1 MALAGWFNGRVPGLR
16 ALCIGPHV
24 SGDSTDQTLERVLE
38 REQARNSVRIDYV
51 RVIGTGLWLVLGVLY
66 GRSGNPL
73 IAAYSGLALTIAIA
87 RRYFPVTRLGSG
99 FTIPILDVTAF
110 TLIEWVRLSDIAAA
124 DYAVREANLALA
136 GLLVMLVASMLTLDR
151 RVIAVTGIVTGACSF
166 FLTLRGKVT
175 DAGDAAVGTLILVLC
190 GTLGLLLAEQVRALV
205 TSVASEKSAR
215 DRLSRYFSPNL
226 TEFLG
231 QGGGA
236 MRTEAREVTLLF
248 SDIRGFTTLSER
260 LPSEAVVAM
269 LNEYHAVMVEVVF
282 RHGGT
287 LDKFLGDGMMAYFGA
302 PVDQSDHAASAVAS
316 GIDML
321 RALDD
326 LNARRE
332 SRGEAALRIGIGV
345 HGGRV
350 VVGDVGSEMRREYT
364 AIGDPVNVAS
374 RLEGLTKQ
382 FDIPLLVSESAR
394 LATGN
399 RWRWR
404 RVSEVTVR
412 GREAPLPVWS
422 VLGDAVA

>member
-1 MALAGWFNGRVPGLR
+1 M
-16 ALCIGPHV
+16 
-24 SGDSTDQTLERVLE
+24 SGESTEQTLERVLE

-51 RVIGTGLWLVLGVLY
+51 RVIGSGLWLVLGVLY
-66 GRSGNPL
+66 DRTGNGL
-73 IAAYSGLALTIAIA
+73 VAGYSGLALAIA
-87 RRYFPVTRLGSG
+87 LVRRYFPVARRGAG
-99 FTIPILDVTAF
+99 FTIPFVDVLLF
-110 TLIEWVRLSDIAAA
+110 TLIEWVRLSDVSSLDSAQ
-124 DYAVREANLALA
+124 REANFALA

-151 RVIAVTGIVTGACSF
+151 RVIAATGIVTGACSF
-166 FLTLRGKVT
+166 LLTLRGQAT
-175 DAGDAAVGTLILVLC
+175 GAGDAAVGTLLLLLA
-190 GTLGLLLAEQVRALV
+190 GTLGLVLAEQVRALV
-205 TSVASEKSAR
+205 TSVAVEMSAR

-226 TEFLG
+226 ADVLG

-302 PVDQSDHAASAVAS
+302 PVDQSDHAARAVAC

-326 LNARRE
+326 LNSRRE

>member
-1 MALAGWFNGRVPGLR
+1 MSAGT
-16 ALCIGPHV
+16 A
-24 SGDSTDQTLERVLE
+24 DDTLERVLA

-66 GRSGNPL
+66 GRSGNSL
-73 IAAYSGLALTIAIA
+73 VAAYSGVALAIAIA
-87 RRYFPVTRLGSG
+87 RRFFPVARRGAG
-99 FTIPILDVTAF
+99 FTVPFLDVLAF
-110 TLIEWVRLSDIAAA
+110 TLIEWVRLSDVPSVDFAL
-124 DYAVREANLALA
+124 REANFALA

-151 RVIAVTGIVTGACSF
+151 RVIAVTGIVTGLCSF
-166 FLTLRGKVT
+166 FLTLRGQAT
-175 DAGDAAVGTLILVLC
+175 DAGDSAIGTLLLLLA
-190 GTLGLLLAEQVRALV
+190 GTLGLVLAEQVRALV
-205 TSVASEKSAR
+205 TSVAVEKSAR
-215 DRLSRYFSPNL
+215 DRLSRYFSPNIA
-226 TEFLG
+226 EVLG
-231 QGGGA
+231 SGGGGT

-302 PVDQSDHAASAVAS
+302 PVDQSDHASRAVAC

-326 LNARRE
+326 LNLRRE
-332 SRGEAALRIGIGV
+332 ARGDVALRIGIGV

-422 VLGDAVA
+422 VLGEAVA